1 MAEDRS
7 PHKTTPSGSSDLPL
21 TRSLFAVFVAA
32 IGSSSIGY
40 ALGYPSSALLDL
52 AGLPGD
58 RAFTRGSTAS
68 QLFGV
73 SKVSLHSYREIITPR
88 AFAHVHRLSSGEE
101 DLTWYT
107 VYTKLLFCVTLIGI
121 GRRGTPKVS

>member
-32 IGSSSIGY
+32 IGSSSVGY

-73 SKVSLHSYREIITPR
+73 SKDMKMGEYVSTQRWLLTLG
-88 AFAHVHRLSSGEE
+88 AHAQ
-101 DLTWYT
+101 
-107 VYTKLLFCVTLIGI
+107 
-121 GRRGTPKVS
+121 RGLQ

>member
-73 SKVSLHSYREIITPR
+73 SKVCLRSYREIITPR
-88 AFAHVHRLSSGEE
+88 AFAHAHRLSSGEE
-101 DLTWYT
+101 DLY
-107 VYTKLLFCVTLIGI
+107 
-121 GRRGTPKVS
+121 KVAILCDTDRHWKKRDT

>member
-1 MAEDRS
+1 M
-7 PHKTTPSGSSDLPL
+7 
-21 TRSLFAVFVAA
+21 AA

-52 AGLPGD
+52 AELPGD

-73 SKVSLHSYREIITPR
+73 SKVSLHIITPR
-88 AFAHVHRLSSGEE
+88 AFAHVPGCLAGKKTCQYVM
-101 DLTWYT
+101 TWY
-107 VYTKLLFCVTLIGI
+107 KVTILCEAV
-121 GRRGTPKVS
+121 RHWKKRDT

>member
-1 MAEDRS
+1 MAEDGS
-7 PHKTTPSGSSDLPL
+7 PHKTNPSGSSDLPL

-52 AGLPGD
+52 AELPGD

-73 SKVSLHSYREIITPR
+73 SKVSLHTCTCSYQEIITPR

-101 DLTWYT
+101 DLP
-107 VYTKLLFCVTLIGI
+107 V
-121 GRRGTPKVS
+121 